1 MKPNY
6 PLSDMIRQ
14 DLESVAKS
22 LPQVDDK
29 DHVLNIIRNYE
40 IGGWYFVDDY
50 VTEINLI
57 ASIQPRRA
65 TILQKIGK
73 YLTKGVEWFT
83 GLKIWEIR

>member
-40 IGGWYFVDDY
+40 IGGWHFVDDY
-50 VTEINLI
+50 VTEIKLI
-57 ASIQPRRA
+57 ASPQPPQS
-65 TILQKIGK
+65 TISTGIGEWLSK
-73 YLTKGVEWFT
+73 GFERLTELLMRV
-83 GLKIWEIR
+83 R